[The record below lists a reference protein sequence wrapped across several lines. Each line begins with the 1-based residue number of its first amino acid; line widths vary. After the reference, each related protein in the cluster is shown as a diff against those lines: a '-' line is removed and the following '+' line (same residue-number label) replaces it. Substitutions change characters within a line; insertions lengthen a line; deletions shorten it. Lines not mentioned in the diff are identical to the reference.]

1 MTPDQRAQLIDA
13 MARAM
18 YARLD
23 VGAWESETP
32 EITDE
37 MIDAATW
44 ALDAALAWRPPCP
57 ECEGDGFAA
66 RPGSYDRATGDEKPC
81 GACGGSGEANS
92 PRIGWIPEGG
102 GTFRP
107 FDGEIEV
114 L

>member
-1 MTPDQRAQLIDA
+1 MTPDQRAQLVEAGKRGLVELFAGFRYSDPN
-13 MARAM
+13 
-18 YARLD
+18 
-23 VGAWESETP
+23 ESD
-32 EITDE
+32 IVN
-37 MIDAATW
+37 AV
-44 ALDAALAWRPPCP
+44 LDALLAFRFPCP